1 MSGLIINTPTA
12 NVKIKECAI
21 LSNCARLDILV
32 SLDFGQSII
41 NSGQEEID
49 VKRIISAVV
58 SSQLEVFQS
67 KKTERNAFIEGV
79 SSLLDL
85 PGMVDETID
94 ISVEVTTELE
104 SLLEI
109 KSEVD
114 DILRHFSF
122 VAAGLAQRAS
132 RPDRDVV
139 FRPFSSRDAHIML
152 QLKRTAEVSKEFT
165 TMKTIFDTAL
175 SSGKGARNPKECPSL
190 NKLKGYDGEGKYS
203 QAAPPKLARD
213 VADDVVDLIIEP
225 QVQKGIQRLRAN
237 AAASSITYLRSQA
250 ELLYN
255 PDDKDSAKIV
265 NRLLHEPT
273 MKLRDGV
280 DVDVAKII
288 SSIQEELASK
298 NKPYS
303 S

>member
-94 ISVEVTTELE
+94 ISVEITTELE

-203 QAAPPKLARD
+203 QAAPPPKLARE

-298 NKPYS
+298 NKP
-303 S
+303 